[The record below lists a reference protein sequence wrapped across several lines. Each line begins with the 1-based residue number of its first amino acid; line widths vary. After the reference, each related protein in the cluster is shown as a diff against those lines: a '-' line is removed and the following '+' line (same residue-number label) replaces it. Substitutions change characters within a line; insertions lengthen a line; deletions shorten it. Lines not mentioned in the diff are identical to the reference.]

1 MNNIQCVTYTSNS
14 KIMVA
19 PSLKCGS
26 TTIIQYLG
34 YPYIGKFDKRSA
46 RKDLFE
52 EGLWKEYNVKDLTED
67 ILKQYPIR
75 IAIVRDPVDRLF
87 SAYKDRIQLRNKGDL
102 RDTLDTFSKFIYN
115 IDYARED
122 ENIKIHTD
130 TQCSQIGSN
139 PSIYTKVINSNNID
153 DVLLPIIS
161 KVSRYSDIPLAMR
174 KVTVRKTQEKPVFEN
189 KKKELKM
196 IKEMYK
202 EDYEVWGKYFC

>member
-1 MNNIQCVTYTSNS
+1 MNNIQCVTYPNNG
-14 KIMVA
+14 KIIIA

-26 TTIIQYLG
+26 TTITQYLG
-34 YPYIGKFDKRSA
+34 YPLIGKFDKRSA
-46 RKDLFE
+46 RKSLLE
-52 EGLWKEYNVKDLTED
+52 EGLWKEYNIQDLTES

-75 IAIVRDPVDRLF
+75 IAVVRDPVDRLF
-87 SAYKDRIQLRNKGDL
+87 SAYKDRVQFRNKGDL
-102 RDTLDTFSKFIYN
+102 KDTINTFSKFIYN

-130 TQCSQIGSN
+130 TQCNQIGSD

-153 DVLLPIIS
+153 DILLPIIS
-161 KVSRYSDIPLAMR
+161 KVSRYYSIPLAIR
-174 KVTVRKTQEKPVFEN
+174 KATVRKTQEKPVFEN
-189 KKKELKM
+189 KKKELEI

>member
-1 MNNIQCVTYTSNS
+1 MTNIQCVSYSNNN

-19 PSLKCGS
+19 SSLKCGS
-26 TTIIQYLG
+26 TTTVQYLG
-34 YPYIGKFDKRSA
+34 YPLIGKFDKRSA

-52 EGLWKEYNVKDLTED
+52 EGLWKEYNVEDLTEN

-87 SAYKDRIQLRNKGDL
+87 SAYKDRVQLRNKGDL

-130 TQCSQIGSN
+130 TQCSQIGSD

-153 DVLLPIIS
+153 NVLLPIIS
-161 KVSRYSDIPLAMR
+161 KVSRHPNIPLAMR
-174 KVTVRKTQEKPVFEN
+174 KVTVRKTKEKPVFEN
-189 KKKELKM
+189 KEKELKI

-202 EDYEVWGKYFC
+202 EDYQVWGKYFC